1 MRTSPR
7 SYVPAAPTD
16 MRVLVTRPAREAQR
30 WVHELRLHGID
41 ASALPLIEI
50 GEPPDQDAVRR
61 EWARLDRYDAVMFVS
76 GNAVDRFFALRPP
89 ALPTWPRAR
98 PRAWAPGPGT
108 RDALVRCG
116 LALASIDQP
125 DAMARQFDSR
135 ALWDQVAR
143 QVKAGQRVLVVRGG
157 DAAGQGSGRDWLGSQ
172 LVEVGVAVDT
182 IVAYCRRP
190 PHWTPAQRELA
201 QQASADG
208 SAWLFSSSE
217 AIGHLN
223 AQMPGQSWSGA
234 RAVATHP
241 RIGQAATDAG
251 FGVVCLSRPTLAD
264 VVASI
269 ESIR

>member
-1 MRTSPR
+1 
-7 SYVPAAPTD
+7 

-30 WVHELRLHGID
+30 WVHELRLNGIN

-50 GEPPDQDAVRR
+50 GQPPDEDAVRR

-89 ALPTWPRAR
+89 SFPNWPRQET
-98 PRAWAPGPGT
+98 RAWAPGPGT
-108 RDALVRCG
+108 RDALLRVG
-116 LALASIDQP
+116 LTLASIDQP
-125 DAMARQFDSR
+125 DAKARQFDSQ
-135 ALWDQVAR
+135 ALWAQVAG
-143 QVKAGQRVLVVRGG
+143 QVRAQQRVLVVRGG
-157 DAAGQGSGRDWLGSQ
+157 DATGQGSGRDWLASQ
-172 LVEVGVAVDT
+172 LVKRGVAVDT
-182 IVAYCRRP
+182 VIAYCRRP
-190 PHWTPAQRELA
+190 PHWTPAQRALA
-201 QQASADG
+201 QEATADG

-217 AIGHLN
+217 AIGHLKAELPSQGWN
-223 AQMPGQSWSGA
+223 EA

-241 RIGQAATDAG
+241 RIAQAATDAG